1 MTDERLFERLAAHG
15 GPADVD
21 PGFEDRLYA
30 LLQSEIRRPARSAR
44 PALLLVAALLAILA
58 ISAAVMIGSG
68 VIELPWVVDGS
79 PIPSPS
85 AAASETSEP
94 SPSVSV
100 SSEPTWTVTAS
111 LAEGRSGHTA
121 TLLADGRV
129 LVAGGSGPI
138 AGAQLASAEL
148 YDPTTGTWTAT
159 GGMIEARVNHT
170 ATQLP
175 DGRVLVAGG
184 VGAPT
189 SEFFASILAS
199 AELYDP
205 RTGEWTSTGAMFDV
219 RVGHTATLLPD
230 GQVLVAGGGSSSDGD
245 GGPLASAELY
255 DAGTGQWT
263 VTGSTTGAGP
273 GREATLLADGQVLVV
288 GGAVGDI
295 ELGGLAEL
303 YDPRTGSWSAT
314 ATMVEVRFNH
324 TATLL
329 LDGRVLIAGS
339 GTDLASTELYD
350 PITGSWS
357 ASGAMLEVR
366 IQHTATLLSDGTVLV
381 AGSMSGSVAMPS
393 AERYEAATGEWT
405 ATASMSD
412 GRLGHTATRLLDG
425 TVLVVG
431 GTDSVIDGG
440 VPLASAELYDP
451 GSGF

>member
-1 MTDERLFERLAAHG
+1 MTDERLFALLAAHA

-30 LLQSEIRRPARSAR
+30 LLQSEMRRPQRSAR
-44 PALLLVAALLAILA
+44 PTLLLAAALLAILA
-58 ISAAVMIGSG
+58 ISAAIAIGSG

-79 PIPSPS
+79 PTPNPSP
-85 AAASETSEP
+85 AASEPLEP
-94 SPSVSV
+94 SPTLPV
-100 SSEPTWTVTAS
+100 SSEPSWTVTGS
-111 LAEGRSGHTA
+111 LAEGRTGHTA
-121 TLLADGRV
+121 TRMPDGRV
-129 LVAGGSGPI
+129 LVAGGNGSGGP
-138 AGAQLASAEL
+138 LASAEL
-148 YDPTTGTWTAT
+148 YDPATGTWTAT
-159 GGMIEARVNHT
+159 GNMIEARANHT

-189 SEFFASILAS
+189 SEFFANILAS

-205 RTGEWTSTGAMFDV
+205 STGEWSSTGAMSEI
-219 RVGHTATLLPD
+219 RVGHTATLLLD
-230 GQVLVAGGGSSSDGD
+230 GTVLVAGGGSSSDGD

-255 DAGTGQWT
+255 DPGSGQWT
-263 VTGSTTGAGP
+263 VTGSTIGSGP
-273 GREATLLADGQVLVV
+273 GRGATLLTDGQVLVV

-303 YDPRTGSWSAT
+303 YDPGTGTWSAT
-314 ATMVEVRFNH
+314 AETAEVRFNH

-329 LDGRVLIAGS
+329 LDGRVLVAGS

-350 PITGSWS
+350 PVTGSWA
-357 ASGAMLEVR
+357 ASGAMLEGR
-366 IQHTATLLSDGTVLV
+366 IQHTATLLADGTVLV

-393 AERYEAATGEWT
+393 AERYNLETGEWT
-405 ATASMSD
+405 ATASMSV

-451 GSGF
+451 GSGS